1 MDFETF
7 LSLIVLATVT
17 TWTPGPNNAM
27 VASSGANFGLRRSLP
42 HIMGIAFGFPLMIF
56 VVGLFLG
63 QLFEAS
69 AILREVIRWFGAGL
83 MLWLAWKI
91 ATSGGLSSAS
101 GTPRPMRFY
110 EAAAFQWVNPKA
122 WAMSIAVTSQFI
134 TVETAMTVI
143 PIISGVYI
151 AAALVGTTAWAGFG
165 TTMARWLTTPGRLVW
180 FNRVMALLIAACVAI
195 LFLD

>member
-122 WAMSIAVTSQFI
+122 WAMSIAVTS
-134 TVETAMTVI
+134 
-143 PIISGVYI
+143 
-151 AAALVGTTAWAGFG
+151 
-165 TTMARWLTTPGRLVW
+165 
-180 FNRVMALLIAACVAI
+180 
-195 LFLD
+195 